1 VHAQNLFLQ
10 VKVLEPNNTNLID
23 YVFILEALA
32 EGNLARIC
40 MKF

>member
-1 VHAQNLFLQ
+1 MRPEHAFRFTGYEEIVFLI
-10 VKVLEPNNTNLID
+10 KKFIE
-23 YVFILEALA
+23 ILEALA